1 MITQKVKTARKIK
14 SSRTDRKALSQYIS
28 SNRQEREQVML
39 VPIIGLASSETQTPA
54 HIAALAL
61 GHISG
66 CAVHFS
72 QHENSWGFARLQKT
86 NVNIFLLNCPSAVI
100 AANFFRY

>member
-39 VPIIGLASSETQTPA
+39 VPIIELASSKTQTPA

-61 GHISG
+61 GHIRR
-66 CAVHFS
+66 CAVQFS
-72 QHENSWGFARLQKT
+72 QPENRWGIAPFAKNQRK
-86 NVNIFLLNCPSAVI
+86 
-100 AANFFRY
+100 